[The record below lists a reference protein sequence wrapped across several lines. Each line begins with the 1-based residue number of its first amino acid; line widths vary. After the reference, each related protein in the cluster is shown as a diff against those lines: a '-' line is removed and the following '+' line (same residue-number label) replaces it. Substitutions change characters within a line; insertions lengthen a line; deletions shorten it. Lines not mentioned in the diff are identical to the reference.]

1 MEELGEHRCLE
12 EFIEHSE
19 EVMIMEP

>member
-12 EFIEHSE
+12 EFVEQSE
-19 EVMIMEP
+19 EVIIMEP